1 VVWSVSFI
9 LVVSAEMLLR
19 NLRGR
24 SGVLHWWCLY
34 AFHAEVRLD
43 ALVGIVCNVLML
55 FFMISLLTCTYLVIK
70 CMC

>member
-1 VVWSVSFI
+1 MVWSVSFI

-19 NLRGR
+19 NLQGR
-24 SGVLHWWCLY
+24 SGVLHRCLY

-43 ALVGIVCNVLML
+43 ALVGIVWNMLML